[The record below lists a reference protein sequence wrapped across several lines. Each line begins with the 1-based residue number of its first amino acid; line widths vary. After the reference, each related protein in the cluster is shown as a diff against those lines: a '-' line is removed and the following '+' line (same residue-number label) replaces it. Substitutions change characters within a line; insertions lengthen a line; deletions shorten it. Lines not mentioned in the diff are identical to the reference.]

1 MQINP
6 NDIVAALDVGDV
18 RVGVAST
25 RVMVALPKPL
35 VTLKR
40 DENFWQQLQTCIHE
54 NEIAALVVG
63 LPRGLDG
70 QETEQTKK
78 VRQFTAQLREK
89 IDLPTVF
96 QDEAATSIKAEAEL
110 AARGKGYNLSM
121 VDSLAATYILEDF
134 LRENRRGKP

>member
-25 RVMVALPKPL
+25 RAMVALPKPL

-54 NEIAALVVG
+54 NEIAALVIG

-89 IDLPTVF
+89 IGLPTVF
-96 QDEAATSIKAEAEL
+96 QDEAATSVKAEAEL
-110 AARGKGYNLSM
+110 AARGKGYNVGM